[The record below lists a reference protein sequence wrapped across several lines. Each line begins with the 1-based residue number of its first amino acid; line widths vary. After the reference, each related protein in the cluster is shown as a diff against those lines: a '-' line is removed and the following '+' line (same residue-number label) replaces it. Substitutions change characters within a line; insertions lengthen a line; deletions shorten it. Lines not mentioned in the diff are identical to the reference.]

1 MRPHD
6 IVVLLKIVAKGN
18 KAWLNKDLAY
28 ELSISPSEVSESLHR
43 SMIAG
48 LIDPSKKKVFKKSLL
63 EFLQHGLR
71 YVYPVQPGSY
81 TRGILTAHSTALL
94 EKYFASEEKY
104 VWPSANGQAR
114 GLAIEPLHSSVSI
127 VVISDPV
134 LYDMLALCDVFRVG
148 RVREIKIAVEK
159 LNELVLGNLYES

>member
-18 KAWLNKDLAY
+18 KVWLNKDLAY
-28 ELSISPSEVSESLHR
+28 ELSISPTEISESLHR

-71 YVYPVQPGSY
+71 YVYRYNPDHIHEVY
-81 TRGILTAHSTALL
+81 
-94 EKYFASEEKY
+94 
-104 VWPSANGQAR
+104 
-114 GLAIEPLHSSVSI
+114 
-127 VVISDPV
+127 
-134 LYDMLALCDVFRVG
+134 
-148 RVREIKIAVEK
+148 
-159 LNELVLGNLYES
+159 